1 MALNISKNE
10 SKAETK
16 AETDY
21 STEAEKIAFNHLKK
35 SQKKPVFLH
44 GTKGYCQKFGDIQVG
59 KNKNTCKIIEVKG
72 QGEDWDSNTNW
83 DVPRRDI
90 SISKTEYNFLK
101 NNPDRFEVWIV
112 YRLKYNPN
120 PKWNKPKI
128 AVCKGKDLL
137 KCKKEVRNIFIK
149 TPNDFWKNTKQ
160 YQTRHNER
168 R

>member
-44 GTKGYCQKFGDIQVG
+44 GTKGYCQKFGDIQLG

-72 QGEDWDSNTNW
+72 QSEDYN
-83 DVPRRDI
+83 
-90 SISKTEYNFLK
+90 SKTEYDFLQ
-101 NNPDRFEVWIV
+101 NNPDRFEVWVV

-120 PKWNKPKI
+120 PKYNKPKI
-128 AVCKGKDLL
+128 AICKGKDLL
-137 KCKKEVRNIFIK
+137 KCKNEVRNIFIK

-160 YQTRHNER
+160 YQTRHNKR
-168 R
+168 RGSG